1 MQNRSN
7 VNTNFEFLKFLY
19 FFLDFAFHY
28 IYNLNIIS
36 TIIILEGD
44 TFESTSATVR
54 RFAF

>member
-7 VNTNFEFLKFLY
+7 VNTYFEFLKFLY

-28 IYNLNIIS
+28 IYNLNVIS